1 MQDYLN
7 ALQDEYLYIYIYIWL
22 ISYHFGLL
30 FGGSTIQDTSLIIIV
45 CVMNTYLQ

>member
-7 ALQDEYLYIYIYIWL
+7 ALKDEYLYIYIWL
-22 ISYHFGLL
+22 ISYHFGLV